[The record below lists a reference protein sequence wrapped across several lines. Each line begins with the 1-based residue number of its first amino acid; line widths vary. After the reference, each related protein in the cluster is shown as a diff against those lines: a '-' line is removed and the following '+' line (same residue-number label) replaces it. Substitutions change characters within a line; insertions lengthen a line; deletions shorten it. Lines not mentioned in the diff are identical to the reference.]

1 MEELWAGAGQL
12 PEQVSPDQRLGRS
25 VHQGQGA
32 HQQRDGH
39 ETLPILQGKPNGGPL
54 TVEKF
59 IFHLY
64 FTCSSKLS
72 KFWMKKNWIFNFKKW
87 CYIFYVEYL
96 IMITWFLHRSCGS
109 ASTCICYVFCSNLKR
124 MLWLGK
130 INWIASTPCLM
141 SGLTYRGDGST
152 WRAYSPGAPTSRLC
166 FLSRLLAS
174 RGKLLSIKWFI
185 YDLILQIPIAG
196 PLFLISFE
204 LMKSCLNLE
213 WALSS
218 WLWWRRWHGLLWWW
232 TWSTSLT
239 SRSSWSACLT
249 SWGKSRKLLESIWR
263 EKEPRSQGTGTLC
276 FIK

>member
-72 KFWMKKNWIFNFKKW
+72 KFWMKKIEYLILKNDV
-87 CYIFYVEYL
+87 IFYVEYL
-96 IMITWFLHRSCGS
+96 IMTTWFEAVGVQVHVSVMCSAAIWRGCFGLGRQTESHQRLVWCLDWRTEEMGLPGGHIHRERRHQGS
-109 ASTCICYVFCSNLKR
+109 ASCRDFSL
-124 MLWLGK
+124 
-130 INWIASTPCLM
+130 
-141 SGLTYRGDGST
+141 
-152 WRAYSPGAPTSRLC
+152 PGVNYCRL
-166 FLSRLLAS
+166 
-174 RGKLLSIKWFI
+174 KWFI
-185 YDLILQIPIAG
+185 YDLILQIPIAE
-196 PLFLISFE
+196 PLFLISFK

-218 WLWWRRWHGLLWWW
+218 WLWWRRWHALLWWW

>member
-1 MEELWAGAGQL
+1 
-12 PEQVSPDQRLGRS
+12 
-25 VHQGQGA
+25 
-32 HQQRDGH
+32 
-39 ETLPILQGKPNGGPL
+39 
-54 TVEKF
+54 
-59 IFHLY
+59 
-64 FTCSSKLS
+64 
-72 KFWMKKNWIFNFKKW
+72 
-87 CYIFYVEYL
+87 
-96 IMITWFLHRSCGS
+96 MITWFLHRSCGS

-130 INWIASTPCLM
+130 TNWIASTPCLM

-185 YDLILQIPIAG
+185 YDLILQIPIAE

-232 TWSTSLT
+232 TWSTSLM
-239 SRSSWSACLT
+239 SKSSWSACLT

-263 EKEPRSQGTGTLC
+263 EKEPRSQGTETLC